1 MNVKSNKIQYEK
13 AYIITKDK
21 DENDLIDAKEYFESP
36 DKFLSINP
44 KISIG
49 VSPNKRNYNLKKKEN
64 KTISSLQTK
73 TIQKN
78 SQDNLLLLSRNSSNT
93 SAKLLI
99 NNQIV
104 KTEQPRRKF
113 SILSYEEKH
122 GLKKMELNNIN
133 THTNI
138 NKLNVKNIDIINK
151 KKYLTLD
158 SKDYIHNIH
167 YQFKTFKDL
176 KQIFKDSMKREKYFK
191 FKGTNDL
198 IPIRTDSDTKKKF
211 ISQEKRLKFNQTTKS
226 NEEKFLKYLAK
237 KCKKDENDLLI
248 KSIEDFRMK
257 KQLKEYVE
265 NDKKLQ
271 EKFGDNYWLFS
282 LRRGDKNDFLRL
294 NYYNVGNNDRE
305 IWKRFIDYPDRD
317 IELINDPY
325 NKTKNKIPI
334 LFNFNKNYKGKIHK
348 MPNIKGI
355 SDIKVEG
362 KNLAIKEYKDI
373 VDITQSNNNICKFK
387 MYKDP
392 KENNKNYV
400 NNFTCREVYKFHD
413 INTKNK
419 NNNKFFD
426 SHGKHK
432 KNYRYFS
439 K

>member
-1 MNVKSNKIQYEK
+1 
-13 AYIITKDK
+13 
-21 DENDLIDAKEYFESP
+21 
-36 DKFLSINP
+36 
-44 KISIG
+44 
-49 VSPNKRNYNLKKKEN
+49 
-64 KTISSLQTK
+64 
-73 TIQKN
+73 
-78 SQDNLLLLSRNSSNT
+78 
-93 SAKLLI
+93 
-99 NNQIV
+99 
-104 KTEQPRRKF
+104 
-113 SILSYEEKH
+113 
-122 GLKKMELNNIN
+122 MELNNIN

-158 SKDYIHNIH
+158 SKDNINNIH
-167 YQFKTFKDL
+167 YQYRTFKDL

-226 NEEKFLKYLAK
+226 NEEKYLKYLAK

-265 NDKKLQ
+265 NDKILQ
-271 EKFGDNYWLFS
+271 EKFGDNYWFFS

-387 MYKDP
+387 RYKDP

-432 KNYRYFS
+432 KN
-439 K
+439 